1 MDRQLPELN
10 ISAGSQ
16 AEAEQLLAHGA
27 DAVTVGEERYAL
39 RTPGD
44 VDLAALQAIAEAAHG
59 AGKRVYVLVNA
70 LLHNESLHGVE
81 EYLQAV
87 AEAGADA
94 IVFGDPAVY
103 MAARRVAPGLE
114 LHWSTETTSTNW
126 RTVNFWARKGAGRA
140 LLARELSLN
149 EVVEIKRNSMI
160 PIQVQVHGMTCIF
173 HSKRE
178 LVTNYLRA
186 QQRDGKRDVP
196 PNQDVL
202 QNEGVP
208 LFLREHTREGQ
219 RYPVLENA
227 HGTHIMSSDDI
238 CMLPHL
244 AALLAAGIDSF
255 YIEGFGKSLAYNC
268 QVVSLYR
275 QALEQLRDQ
284 PEQPVD
290 PAYVEAIQAIQPA
303 NRPLGT
309 GFFFKEQIY

>member
-1 MDRQLPELN
+1 MAQELPELN
-10 ISAGSQ
+10 ISVGSLT
-16 AEAEQLLAHGA
+16 EAEQLLAHGA
-27 DAVTVGEERYAL
+27 DAVTVGDERYAL
-39 RTPGD
+39 RTPGS
-44 VDLAALQAIAEAAHG
+44 VDLAALAAIAQTAHA
-59 AGKRVYVLVNA
+59 AGKRVYVLMNA

-103 MAARRVAPGLE
+103 LAARRVTPALE

-126 RTVNFWARKGAGRA
+126 RTVNFWARKGAKRA
-140 LLARELSLN
+140 LLARELSLF
-149 EVVEIKRNSMI
+149 EVAEIKRNSVI

-178 LVTNYLRA
+178 LVSNYLRA
-186 QQRDGKRDVP
+186 QQRKERRDMP
-196 PNQDVL
+196 M
-202 QNEGVP
+202 
-208 LFLREHTREGQ
+208 FLREHTREGQ
-219 RYPVLENA
+219 RYPVLENV
-227 HGTHIMSSDDI
+227 HGTHIMSSEDI

-244 AALLAAGIDSF
+244 AELLAAGIDCF
-255 YIEGFGKSLAYNC
+255 YIEGYGKTLAYNC

-275 QALEQLRDQ
+275 QALEQLRDNPQ
-284 PEQPVD
+284 QPVD
-290 PAYVEAIQAIQPA
+290 PAYVEAVQAIQPA